1 MRMKEVSKNLESKLI
16 KAVEIN
22 DQDDQEDDEE
32 EELTIEVM
40 SAHDQSEI
48 SIERPESSLN
58 KSIHIKDLKH
68 HLGGGA

>member
-1 MRMKEVSKNLESKLI
+1 MRMNEVSKNLESKLI

-22 DQDDQEDDEE
+22 NEDDQDSVEE
-32 EELTIEVM
+32 EEITIEVL
-40 SAHDQSEI
+40 SNHEQSEV

-58 KSIHIKDLKH
+58 KSINIKDLKH